1 MKKIT
6 IVPKNQQQL
15 TKFFCRKENDVNGL
29 SINEC
34 IVSAPNVDRNESTKL
49 VEEMVCAVISSE
61 NLTTTENVPGKIVLL
76 QFGQRCIHH

>member
-29 SINEC
+29 SINEG

-49 VEEMVCAVISSE
+49 VEEMVYI
-61 NLTTTENVPGKIVLL
+61 
-76 QFGQRCIHH
+76 F